1 MMLRL
6 EVVTKKIKFRVCMP
20 MVGSQYNSK
29 LYIKKWCYVI
39 YKGAS
44 MDPSWMHAKRNS
56 EKKREKKEGEKWCPT
71 TLFKY
76 CCFPKMSDVRI
87 STWRWL
93 PCNRPSSPSTNSG
106 AQYSKV
112 PSHQHF
118 SANALLLG
126 LCWPSQHVKVS
137 GWEGSAWKPHGG
149 GRSVVPSLYFWV
161 SSS

>member
-1 MMLRL
+1 
-6 EVVTKKIKFRVCMP
+6 MP

-56 EKKREKKEGEKWCPT
+56 EKKRKKKDGEKWCPT

-87 STWRWL
+87 STWCWL

-106 AQYSKV
+106 VQYSKV
-112 PSHQHF
+112 TSSHRHF
-118 SANALLLG
+118 SANTLLLG
-126 LCWPSQHVKVS
+126 LCWPPPPRHVLGFRFRGGKR
-137 GWEGSAWKPHGG
+137 WKPQDGVL
-149 GRSVVPSLYFWV
+149 SLVVFLGV
-161 SSS
+161 IVI